1 MPNVNFR
8 MADGSGLQVDVPVGH
23 SIMQGALAA
32 GIDSIEAE
40 CGGALTCATCHVHIE
55 DGWAEKVP
63 PASYDEADLLEIVDD
78 FGPTSR
84 LSCQIMMQEN
94 LDGIVVAIP

>member
-8 MADGSGLQVDVPVGH
+8 LADGSDRQVDVPLGH

-40 CGGALTCATCHVHIE
+40 CGGSLTCATCHVHLE

-63 PASYDEADLLEIVDD
+63 PASYDEKELLEMVDD
-78 FGPTSR
+78 FRPTSR
-84 LSCQIMMQEN
+84 LSCQVVMQQDM
-94 LDGIVVAIP
+94 DGIVVAVP